1 MAAVLQARLTEPV
14 VRKVMLTAHRYTAP
28 EALASGLVDEIVPA
42 DGSEAAISFA
52 ITKAMGMA
60 PLAESGVSCAG
71 PTHSGTL
78 TARTRH
84 TVTDTEWLLGL
95 CHLQVLR
102 AMKEVLYA
110 PALTM
115 LARHEPPSIGLPQKE
130 NAYAFKALL
139 AAEVAAKL

>member
-1 MAAVLQARLTEPV
+1 MRL
-14 VRKVMLTAHRYTAP
+14 
-28 EALASGLVDEIVPA
+28 
-42 DGSEAAISFA
+42 
-52 ITKAMGMA
+52 
-60 PLAESGVSCAG
+60 
-71 PTHSGTL
+71 
-78 TARTRH
+78 
-84 TVTDTEWLLGL
+84 
-95 CHLQVLR
+95 LQVLR